1 MYNSN
6 LNYSSF
12 WLDRSI
18 WDDDDQE
25 VTKVE
30 KKSND
35 LMN

>member
-12 WLDRSI
+12 WLDKSI

-25 VTKVE
+25 V
-30 KKSND
+30 KSRKEIK
-35 LMN
+35 